1 MRDVTSE
8 HKQELTYLAA
18 YKYKKTE
25 STAFVFLGLQGHI
38 KDNTHKT
45 N

>member
-1 MRDVTSE
+1 MREVTSE

-25 STAFVFLGLQGHI
+25 STEFVFLSLQEHN
-38 KDNTHKT
+38 KDSTTKT

>member
-1 MRDVTSE
+1 MREVTSE

-25 STAFVFLGLQGHI
+25 STEFVFLGLKEHI
-38 KDNTHKT
+38 KESTPKT